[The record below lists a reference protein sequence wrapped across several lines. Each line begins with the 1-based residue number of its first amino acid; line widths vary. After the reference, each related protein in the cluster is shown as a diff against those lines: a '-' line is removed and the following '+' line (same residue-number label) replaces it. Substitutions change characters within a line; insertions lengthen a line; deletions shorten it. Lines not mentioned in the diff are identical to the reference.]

1 MSILCLLVSI
11 IMFLPLCLAS
21 LAHQQKL
28 HQLAQFSGGPTN
40 KYGCCGHERRPLGF
54 NLNNNPG
61 SFSNE
66 EYGGKDL
73 EADVMFKSSS
83 ELAISAQSQLSE
95 TPAATL
101 LPAVLGD
108 LRISGADLEPSF
120 NATVFS
126 YSAVMGE
133 YVSFVKIT
141 PVLPPGHIVQGYE
154 IKLNTLALMDGEESQ
169 VPLTLG
175 GRFGESVEFSIVVS
189 VAGRLSSTYVLSVI
203 LHGKKSSTL
212 WRVVK
217 WPFIVLGA
225 ILGLAAILFFL
236 YIIYACVKG
245 SQALGESGHTLG
257 WWPFGYFA
265 RGQQSGLAAPDPSRL
280 LAGPATAQP

>member
-1 MSILCLLVSI
+1 MECSVSILCLLVSI
-11 IMFLPLCLAS
+11 IFLPLCLAS
-21 LAHQQKL
+21 LAHQQTL
-28 HQLAQFSGGPTN
+28 DQLAQFSG
-40 KYGCCGHERRPLGF
+40 CCGHEQRPLGF

-73 EADVMFKSSS
+73 EPDVMFKSSS

-101 LPAVLGD
+101 LPAVLAD

-126 YSAVMGE
+126 YSAAMGE

-141 PVLPPGHIVQGYE
+141 PVLPPGHVVQGYE
-154 IKLNTLALMDGEESQ
+154 IKLNTLALMDGEESP

-175 GRFGESVEFSIVVS
+175 GRFGESVEFFIVVS
-189 VAGRLSSTYVLSVI
+189 VAGRLSSTYALSVI
-203 LHGKKSSTL
+203 LHGEKSSTL

-217 WPFIVLGA
+217 WPLIVLGA
-225 ILGLAAILFFL
+225 ILGLAAILFCL
-236 YIIYACVKG
+236 YIIYACIKG
-245 SQALGESGHTLG
+245 SKALGESGHTLG

-265 RGQQSGLAAPDPSRL
+265 QGQQSGLAAPDPSRL
-280 LAGPATAQP
+280 LAGPTTAQP

>member
-11 IMFLPLCLAS
+11 IFLPLCLAS

-28 HQLAQFSGGPTN
+28 DHQLAQFSGGSTN

-61 SFSNE
+61 YFSNE

-73 EADVMFKSSS
+73 EAHVMFKSSS

-108 LRISGADLEPSF
+108 LRISGVDLEPSF

-126 YSAVMGE
+126 YSAAMGE
-133 YVSFVKIT
+133 HVSFVKIT
-141 PVLPPGHIVQGYE
+141 PVLPPGHVVQVSQCSKIIQYLTH
-154 IKLNTLALMDGEESQ
+154 IPCAPLALMLMMMMTTMIPSA
-169 VPLTLG
+169 P
-175 GRFGESVEFSIVVS
+175 
-189 VAGRLSSTYVLSVI
+189 SSCA
-203 LHGKKSSTL
+203 H
-212 WRVVK
+212 
-217 WPFIVLGA
+217 
-225 ILGLAAILFFL
+225 
-236 YIIYACVKG
+236 
-245 SQALGESGHTLG
+245 
-257 WWPFGYFA
+257 
-265 RGQQSGLAAPDPSRL
+265 
-280 LAGPATAQP
+280 

>member
-1 MSILCLLVSI
+1 VSILCLLVSI

-141 PVLPPGHIVQGYE
+141 PVLPPGHIVQGGV
-154 IKLNTLALMDGEESQ
+154 LLAISSAKNR
-169 VPLTLG
+169 LG
-175 GRFGESVEFSIVVS
+175 FLQFRGRTPS
-189 VAGRLSSTYVLSVI
+189 A
-203 LHGKKSSTL
+203 
-212 WRVVK
+212 
-217 WPFIVLGA
+217 
-225 ILGLAAILFFL
+225 
-236 YIIYACVKG
+236 IIYTQAY
-245 SQALGESGHTLG
+245 SQRWGGCFST
-257 WWPFGYFA
+257 
-265 RGQQSGLAAPDPSRL
+265 
-280 LAGPATAQP
+280 

>member
-1 MSILCLLVSI
+1 VSI
-11 IMFLPLCLAS
+11 IFLPLCVASS

-28 HQLAQFSGGPTN
+28 VDQLPQFSGGPSNNN
-40 KYGCCGHERRPLGF
+40 KYGCCGRGREWRPLGF

-101 LPAVLGD
+101 LPAILGD

-126 YSAVMGE
+126 YSAAMGE

-141 PVLPPGHIVQGYE
+141 PVLPPGHIVQVSQCSKIIQYLTH
-154 IKLNTLALMDGEESQ
+154 IPCAPFALMMMMTTTTTIS
-169 VPLTLG
+169 
-175 GRFGESVEFSIVVS
+175 SV
-189 VAGRLSSTYVLSVI
+189 LSSCA
-203 LHGKKSSTL
+203 H
-212 WRVVK
+212 
-217 WPFIVLGA
+217 
-225 ILGLAAILFFL
+225 
-236 YIIYACVKG
+236 
-245 SQALGESGHTLG
+245 
-257 WWPFGYFA
+257 
-265 RGQQSGLAAPDPSRL
+265 
-280 LAGPATAQP
+280 

>member
-1 MSILCLLVSI
+1 VSILCLLVSI
-11 IMFLPLCLAS
+11 IFLPLCVASS

-28 HQLAQFSGGPTN
+28 VDQLPQFSGGPSNNN
-40 KYGCCGHERRPLGF
+40 KYGCCGRGREWRPLGF

-101 LPAVLGD
+101 LPAILGD

-126 YSAVMGE
+126 YSAAMGE

-154 IKLNTLALMDGEESQ
+154 IKLNTLALMDGEESP

-175 GRFGESVEFSIVVS
+175 GRFGESVEFFIVVS
-189 VAGRLSSTYVLSVI
+189 VAGRLPSTYVLSVI
-203 LHGKKSSTL
+203 LHGQLPIPSIIHTSSCCC
-212 WRVVK
+212 
-217 WPFIVLGA
+217 
-225 ILGLAAILFFL
+225 
-236 YIIYACVKG
+236 Y
-245 SQALGESGHTLG
+245 
-257 WWPFGYFA
+257 
-265 RGQQSGLAAPDPSRL
+265 
-280 LAGPATAQP
+280 

>member
-141 PVLPPGHIVQGYE
+141 PVLPPGHIVQVSQCSKIIQYLTH
-154 IKLNTLALMDGEESQ
+154 IPCAPFALMMMMTTTMIPS
-169 VPLTLG
+169 VP
-175 GRFGESVEFSIVVS
+175 
-189 VAGRLSSTYVLSVI
+189 SS
-203 LHGKKSSTL
+203 
-212 WRVVK
+212 
-217 WPFIVLGA
+217 
-225 ILGLAAILFFL
+225 
-236 YIIYACVKG
+236 YA
-245 SQALGESGHTLG
+245 H
-257 WWPFGYFA
+257 
-265 RGQQSGLAAPDPSRL
+265 
-280 LAGPATAQP
+280 

>member
-1 MSILCLLVSI
+1 MECSVSILCLLVSI
-11 IMFLPLCLAS
+11 IFLPLCLAS

-28 HQLAQFSGGPTN
+28 DQLAQFSGGPTN
-40 KYGCCGHERRPLGF
+40 KYGCYGHERRPLGF

-141 PVLPPGHIVQGYE
+141 PVLPPGHIVQVSQCSKIIQYLTH
-154 IKLNTLALMDGEESQ
+154 IPSAPFALMMMMTMI
-169 VPLTLG
+169 P
-175 GRFGESVEFSIVVS
+175 SV
-189 VAGRLSSTYVLSVI
+189 LSS
-203 LHGKKSSTL
+203 
-212 WRVVK
+212 
-217 WPFIVLGA
+217 
-225 ILGLAAILFFL
+225 
-236 YIIYACVKG
+236 YA
-245 SQALGESGHTLG
+245 H
-257 WWPFGYFA
+257 
-265 RGQQSGLAAPDPSRL
+265 
-280 LAGPATAQP
+280 